1 MYKWLSLKSVLK
13 YEDEIIKEKVSEIA
27 RGKNGFLTEYK
38 RYKTANAMSNAKIPG
53 KLILWGKKRDLF
65 ISRTLPAYVKNPT
78 HRRWI
83 SLIAW
88 AYFTPKLH

>member
-13 YEDEIIKEKVSEIA
+13 YEDEMIKEKVSEIA

-38 RYKTANAMSNAKIPG
+38 NYKTANAMSNAKIPG
-53 KLILWGKKRDLF
+53 KLILWGKKRNLF
-65 ISRTLPAYVKNPT
+65 IARTLPAYQKNPT
-78 HRRWI
+78 YRRWL

-88 AYFTPKLH
+88 AYMPEKLH